1 MSSRIPDWYR
11 LKSQKHPSSSSYIG
25 SNNNNTTTAF
35 ALALVS
41 VAVSYAA
48 YELHRSIQDYGW
60 EGTVRYVWE
69 GDPYEPK
76 LREYVTILDEAEYN
90 LNAFLINDRLCGLEE
105 SLNIATSLSSST
117 KSSTTT
123 TTGPT
128 TSSVSSKL
136 SGIWNQKWMEH
147 PSNNNSSLTICS
159 IERTLADLS
168 YSLDKIAARVDGI
181 VLSSSSTSH
190 YLTQKIKKRK
200 KRCSKSIVILMERCD
215 ALLAS
220 FQVLKEKPR
229 EVNEM

>member
-11 LKSQKHPSSSSYIG
+11 LKSQKYPSSSSYIG
-25 SNNNNTTTAF
+25 SNNNTTTAF

-48 YELHRSIQDYGW
+48 YEFHRSVQDYGW
-60 EGTVRYVWE
+60 EGAVRYIWE

-76 LREYVTILDEAEYN
+76 LREYVSILDESEYN

-117 KSSTTT
+117 KSSTSATT
-123 TTGPT
+123 TITGTT
-128 TSSVSSKL
+128 TSSVSKL

-190 YLTQKIKKRK
+190 LTQKIKKRK
-200 KRCSKSIVILMERCD
+200 KICSKSIVILMERCD

-229 EVNEM
+229 R

>member
-1 MSSRIPDWYR
+1 MSSSRIPDWYR

-48 YELHRSIQDYGW
+48 YEFHRSVQDYGW

-76 LREYVTILDEAEYN
+76 LRECVTILEESEYN

-117 KSSTTT
+117 KSSTTAT
-123 TTGPT
+123 TTTTTTDTT
-128 TSSVSSKL
+128 TSSVK
-136 SGIWNQKWMEH
+136 
-147 PSNNNSSLTICS
+147 
-159 IERTLADLS
+159 RTLADLS

-190 YLTQKIKKRK
+190 YLTQQIKKRK
-200 KRCSKSIVILMERCD
+200 KVCSKSIVILMERCD

-229 EVNEM
+229 R

>member
-11 LKSQKHPSSSSYIG
+11 LKSQKHPSSSSYTG
-25 SNNNNTTTAF
+25 SSSSSSSSNNKVASTF

-48 YELHRSIQDYGW
+48 YEIHRSVQDYGW
-60 EGTVRYVWE
+60 EGTVRYFWE
-69 GDPYEPK
+69 GDPFEPK
-76 LREYVTILDEAEYN
+76 LREYVDILDESEFN

-117 KSSTTT
+117 
-123 TTGPT
+123 
-128 TSSVSSKL
+128 TSSINNEIAV
-136 SGIWNQKWMEH
+136 IWNKKWMEH
-147 PSNNNSSLTICS
+147 PANNNSSLTICS

-190 YLTQKIKKRK
+190 LTQKIKKRK
-200 KRCSKSIVILMERCD
+200 KIFSKSIVILMERCD

-220 FQVLKEKPR
+220 FQVMKEKPR
-229 EVNEM
+229 R